1 MTLSLSSTKEV
12 ATTRTNEET
21 YFLPVDFEL
30 IHHIYLISQEFIN
43 SREVEEEDYQDNF
56 EPIEIEYS
64 ISSFAEGY

>member
-1 MTLSLSSTKEV
+1 MTLSLPSTKEV
-12 ATTRTNEET
+12 ATTRTNAET

-43 SREVEEEDYQDNF
+43 RAEVEEEDYQDDF

-64 ISSFAEGY
+64 VSSFAEGY